1 MFASLKRHFSGK
13 LNKILEFNI
22 EVAILRSKLHLRL
35 WCRLN
40 PSVWCVS
47 APRGRAPKRGRLISE
62 NENHIKKETFQPA
75 WPFSNQMFSLLW
87 SPCMSGWGGEVST
100 WRWRTPRRAGRRQ
113 PDCGDDGDN
122 DDFDLYGSVSP
133 SYIWV
138 DHLRQASSSHNQSS
152 FVLVSDCDYLSNQ
165 KLKSK

>member
-62 NENHIKKETFQPA
+62 KKHFNQHDHFQIKCYHYCDHRVCRAEVGKWVHEDGAHLEEQVVD
-75 WPFSNQMFSLLW
+75 SLIVVMTVTMMI
-87 SPCMSGWGGEVST
+87 SIYMI
-100 WRWRTPRRAGRRQ
+100 
-113 PDCGDDGDN
+113 
-122 DDFDLYGSVSP
+122 GSVSQQVTLALFIDR
-133 SYIWV
+133 Y
-138 DHLRQASSSHNQSS
+138 LRRWIRKFS
-152 FVLVSDCDYLSNQ
+152 FLFNFVV
-165 KLKSK
+165 